1 MIGEQSKV
9 LYLRGFGFLHWMAG
23 LDQGNTDY
31 YYFVR
36 SAFKRDIKMY
46 MHALNTYNW
55 ALSQGSAAA
64 E

>member
-1 MIGEQSKV
+1 MT
-9 LYLRGFGFLHWMAG
+9 G

-31 YYFVR
+31 YYFVG
-36 SAFKRDIKMY
+36 SAFKRDIEMY

-55 ALSQGSAAA
+55 VLSQGRAAA

>member
-1 MIGEQSKV
+1 
-9 LYLRGFGFLHWMAG
+9 MAG

-36 SAFKRDIKMY
+36 SAFKRDVKMY